1 MSPKESGS
9 AGTPGRTSV
18 IAALSPG
25 GASLATAWV
34 LLSLVMGVLSG
45 CAGLGARG
53 PDVDAALPP
62 EAPPGL
68 VRLIGREFGDP
79 NILQVGEF
87 YCLTGTVPRMV
98 RTRTFQPDDVEWFK
112 LQVDLGP
119 YSKAASD
126 FWAFHI
132 YRHTDGTF
140 HGYAAV
146 HFPFFRTMIAHFLPA
161 PGETWSDERPILR
174 WEFESI
180 LIGDLKLGYFAYD
193 PEVVRDDDGQLY
205 LFYSSGHP
213 NEVTSV
219 DIHIKAVRML
229 DPATLDPDFAPRP
242 VLSPEGFRSEDRNPR
257 FVQIL
262 EGATVKKIQGKWVLL
277 YSVGDFRENNYK
289 LGVAYSDRLI
299 PPEGEF
305 YRKPTAPDPKDLW
318 KNRETAEEG
327 DRKKQEIGAE
337 KKADREEVGKED
349 GGEVV
354 YLIQSEHKEWPNYLG
369 DVLSGAGIGTI
380 VNLDGQPILVFH
392 ARLAKKPIKDGW
404 GRNVWTLPVAV
415 DISEDRPM
423 REWIRPVLSKAGD
436 AP

>member
-1 MSPKESGS
+1 
-9 AGTPGRTSV
+9 V
-18 IAALSPG
+18 IVALGPG
-25 GASLATAWV
+25 GAALAAAW
-34 LLSLVMGVLSG
+34 LLLPLALGVLSG
-45 CAGLGARG
+45 CVGLGARG
-53 PDVDAALPP
+53 PQVEAALPA

-68 VRLIGREFGDP
+68 VRLIDREFGDP
-79 NILQVGEF
+79 NILKVGD
-87 YCLTGTVPRMV
+87 YYYLTGTVPRMA
-98 RTRTFQPDDVEWFK
+98 RTRTFQPGDVQWFD
-112 LQVDLGP
+112 LEVDLGP

-126 FWAFHI
+126 FWAFHM

-161 PGETWSDERPILR
+161 EGETWTSERPILR
-174 WEFESI
+174 WELESI
-180 LIGDLKLGYFAYD
+180 LIGDLKLGHFAYD

-219 DIHIKAVRML
+219 DIHIKAVHML

-242 VLSPEGFRSEDRNPR
+242 VLSPDGYRSEDRNPR

-262 EGATVKKIQGKWVLL
+262 EGATVKKIQGRWVLL

-299 PPEGEF
+299 PLEGEF

-318 KNRETAEEG
+318 KNKETAEEAG
-327 DRKKQEIGAE
+327 DGDKVAAGEMM
-337 KKADREEVGKED
+337 KEN
-349 GGEVV
+349 GTEVV

-369 DVLSGAGIGTI
+369 DVISGAGIGTI

-392 ARLAKKPIKDGW
+392 ARQAKKPIKHGW
-404 GRNVWTLPVAV
+404 GRNVWTLPVAI
-415 DISEDRPM
+415 DISNDRPM
-423 REWIRPVLSKAGD
+423 RDWIRPFLSKAGE